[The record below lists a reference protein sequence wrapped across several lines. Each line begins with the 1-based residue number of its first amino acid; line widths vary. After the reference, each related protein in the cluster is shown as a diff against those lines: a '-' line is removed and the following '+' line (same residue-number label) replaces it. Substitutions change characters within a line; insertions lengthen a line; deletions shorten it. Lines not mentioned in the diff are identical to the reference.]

1 MAGATLFERAQA
13 VSSVNREEGI
23 SLLNKIVREQ
33 EVAENDE
40 ELIRI
45 KEQGIMQLGEL
56 YKQEGK
62 AKELADL
69 IKVTRPFLSLISK
82 AKAAKLVRSLVDLF
96 LDLEAGTG
104 IEVQL
109 CKECIEWAKQEKR
122 TFLRQSLEARLIAL
136 YFDTGMYTEA
146 LALGSQ
152 LLKELKKL
160 DDKNLLVEVQLLESK
175 TYHALSNLPKARA
188 ALTSARTTANAI
200 YCAPKMQ
207 AALDLQSGILH
218 AADERDF
225 KTAYSYFYE
234 AFEGYD
240 SVASNKA
247 LTALKYMLLC
257 KIMLGQSDDVNQI
270 VSGKLAI
277 TYSGRDIDAMK
288 ASSSWSWLPVSRK
301 TSAEVRLLE
310 QFKRVPTTATTRKL
324 MRKYLEFCWALP
336 FYGAA
341 FFHGQVEQP
350 VRGLMSLVHQKD
362 ISVLIAINEKGV
374 FVIDHV
380 ESTLILG
387 LRYEELSWD
396 FAKPSSADDPECM
409 PCIFIQTIKY
419 LSEQISLSI
428 VSLVNESL
436 NSGLTPQILKSSII
450 TPIYKNGE
458 PSEWSNYRPINVI
471 SVLAKILEAVV
482 AGQMR
487 AHLERY
493 DILTKHQYGFRPHS
507 STGSALYDLIGGLQ
521 MARDRGLMALAIF
534 VDIRKA
540 FDCVDHQILL
550 RKLLRYARTTANA
563 IYCAPK
569 MQAAL
574 DLQSGILHAADE
586 RDFKTAYSYF
596 YEAFEGYDSVAS
608 NKALTALKYMLLC
621 KIMLGQSDDVNQI
634 VSGKLAITYSGRD
647 IDAMKAVAQAS
658 HKRSLADFQ
667 LALKDYKKELEDD
680 VIVKAHLGTLYDTM
694 LEQNL
699 CRIIEPYSR
708 VEVAHIAECIKLPM
722 SQVEKK
728 LSQMILDKKF
738 SGILDQG
745 DGVLIVFEETP
756 VDKTYDTALE
766 VIQHMGK
773 VVDTLYQKAKK
784 LS

>member
-1 MAGATLFERAQA
+1 MSGATLFERAQA
-13 VSSVNREEGI
+13 ISSVNREEGI
-23 SLLNKIVREQ
+23 TLLNKIVRDQ

-45 KEQGIMQLGEL
+45 KEQGILQLGEL

-96 LDLEAGTG
+96 LDLDAGTG

-109 CKECIEWAKQEKR
+109 CKECIDWAKQEKR

-136 YFDTGMYTEA
+136 YFDTGLYTEA

-225 KTAYSYFYE
+225 KTGYSYFYE
-234 AFEGYD
+234 AFEAYN
-240 SVASNKA
+240 SVENVKA

-257 KIMLGQSDDVNQI
+257 KVMLNQ
-270 VSGKLAI
+270 
-277 TYSGRDIDAMK
+277 
-288 ASSSWSWLPVSRK
+288 P
-301 TSAEVRLLE
+301 
-310 QFKRVPTTATTRKL
+310 
-324 MRKYLEFCWALP
+324 
-336 FYGAA
+336 
-341 FFHGQVEQP
+341 
-350 VRGLMSLVHQKD
+350 
-362 ISVLIAINEKGV
+362 
-374 FVIDHV
+374 
-380 ESTLILG
+380 
-387 LRYEELSWD
+387 
-396 FAKPSSADDPECM
+396 
-409 PCIFIQTIKY
+409 
-419 LSEQISLSI
+419 
-428 VSLVNESL
+428 
-436 NSGLTPQILKSSII
+436 
-450 TPIYKNGE
+450 
-458 PSEWSNYRPINVI
+458 
-471 SVLAKILEAVV
+471 
-482 AGQMR
+482 
-487 AHLERY
+487 
-493 DILTKHQYGFRPHS
+493 
-507 STGSALYDLIGGLQ
+507 
-521 MARDRGLMALAIF
+521 
-534 VDIRKA
+534 
-540 FDCVDHQILL
+540 
-550 RKLLRYARTTANA
+550 
-563 IYCAPK
+563 
-569 MQAAL
+569 
-574 DLQSGILHAADE
+574 
-586 RDFKTAYSYF
+586 
-596 YEAFEGYDSVAS
+596 
-608 NKALTALKYMLLC
+608 
-621 KIMLGQSDDVNQI
+621 DDVNQI

-658 HKRSLADFQ
+658 NKRSLADFQ
-667 LALKDYKKELEDD
+667 QAVLDYKVELEDD

-699 CRIIEPYSR
+699 CRIIEPYLR
-708 VEVAHIAECIKLPM
+708 VEVGHIASCIKLPM
-722 SQVEKK
+722 PQVEKK

-745 DGVLIVFEETP
+745 EGVLIVFEEIP
-756 VDKTYDTALE
+756 VDKTYDKALE
-766 VIQHMGK
+766 TIQSMGK

>member
-33 EVAENDE
+33 EIAENDE

-45 KEQGIMQLGEL
+45 KEQGILQLGEL

-240 SVASNKA
+240 SVASN
-247 LTALKYMLLC
+247 
-257 KIMLGQSDDVNQI
+257 
-270 VSGKLAI
+270 
-277 TYSGRDIDAMK
+277 R
-288 ASSSWSWLPVSRK
+288 
-301 TSAEVRLLE
+301 
-310 QFKRVPTTATTRKL
+310 
-324 MRKYLEFCWALP
+324 
-336 FYGAA
+336 
-341 FFHGQVEQP
+341 
-350 VRGLMSLVHQKD
+350 
-362 ISVLIAINEKGV
+362 
-374 FVIDHV
+374 
-380 ESTLILG
+380 
-387 LRYEELSWD
+387 
-396 FAKPSSADDPECM
+396 
-409 PCIFIQTIKY
+409 
-419 LSEQISLSI
+419 
-428 VSLVNESL
+428 
-436 NSGLTPQILKSSII
+436 
-450 TPIYKNGE
+450 
-458 PSEWSNYRPINVI
+458 
-471 SVLAKILEAVV
+471 
-482 AGQMR
+482 
-487 AHLERY
+487 
-493 DILTKHQYGFRPHS
+493 
-507 STGSALYDLIGGLQ
+507 
-521 MARDRGLMALAIF
+521 
-534 VDIRKA
+534 
-540 FDCVDHQILL
+540 
-550 RKLLRYARTTANA
+550 
-563 IYCAPK
+563 
-569 MQAAL
+569 
-574 DLQSGILHAADE
+574 
-586 RDFKTAYSYF
+586 
-596 YEAFEGYDSVAS
+596 
-608 NKALTALKYMLLC
+608 ALTALKYMLLC

-667 LALKDYKKELEDD
+667 LALKDFKKELEDD

-708 VEVAHIAECIKLPM
+708 VEVAHIADCIKLPM
-722 SQVEKK
+722 PQVEKK